1 MKERKRRLS
10 KHMKPRWTCARGLP
24 VHEKGAGNMKGMSVP
39 TSQEAKISCDILR
52 RSFATSWPSRIGR
65 SKIQHVELE
74 LVWGAGERG
83 GEGRSL
89 LLLRSL
95 RVVVVAVSCSAIAL
109 LLAADSA
116 PPSPKVQVSRTRR
129 LILLLCSKSHVFLW
143 CVSSVM
149 MLYSRRF
156 YYVVRRRHVRC
167 IGNGLLLPCLHSSS
181 FFSVSF
187 GRPFLVFVTAF
198 LLIFC
203 FEFPSVSA
211 CVLGFS
217 FVLFCF
223 CFFLG
228 ISLLHFD
235 LILSVLSLLFR
246 LSYTSVYSCFL
257 RYGNISIENFQ
268 PCIPF
273 FL

>member
-1 MKERKRRLS
+1 L
-10 KHMKPRWTCARGLP
+10 
-24 VHEKGAGNMKGMSVP
+24 
-39 TSQEAKISCDILR
+39 
-52 RSFATSWPSRIGR
+52 
-65 SKIQHVELE
+65 
-74 LVWGAGERG
+74 
-83 GEGRSL
+83 L

-95 RVVVVAVSCSAIAL
+95 RVVVVAVSCAAIAL

-116 PPSPKVQVSRTRR
+116 PPFTKVQVSRTRR

-143 CVSSVM
+143 CISSVM

-181 FFSVSF
+181 FFSVSIR
-187 GRPFLVFVTAF
+187 RPFLVFVTAF

-217 FVLFCF
+217 FVFFYF

-228 ISLLHFD
+228 IEISLRHLQSH
-235 LILSVLSLLFR
+235 SVGPQSFVPAFVYFGLFLLPT
-246 LSYTSVYSCFL
+246 LWQYL
-257 RYGNISIENFQ
+257 D
-268 PCIPF
+268 
-273 FL
+273 

>member
-1 MKERKRRLS
+1 
-10 KHMKPRWTCARGLP
+10 MKPRWTCARGLP

-65 SKIQHVELE
+65 SQIQHVELE

-83 GEGRSL
+83 GREGRSL

-95 RVVVVAVSCSAIAL
+95 RVVVVAVSCAAIAL

-116 PPSPKVQVSRTRR
+116 PSSPKVQVIRTRR
-129 LILLLCSKSHVFLW
+129 LILLLCSKFHVFLW
-143 CVSSVM
+143 CISSVM

-187 GRPFLVFVTAF
+187 RRPFLVFVMAF

-217 FVLFCF
+217 FVFFYFCF
-223 CFFLG
+223 ILG
-228 ISLLHFD
+228 IEISLLH
-235 LILSVLSLLFR
+235 LQSHSVGPQSFVPAFVYFGLFLLPT
-246 LSYTSVYSCFL
+246 LWQYLV
-257 RYGNISIENFQ
+257 
-268 PCIPF
+268 
-273 FL
+273 